1 MTAAEGNGTPDPALR
16 ALAHPVRLRMLSLM
30 WAAPF
35 GATGLA
41 AALGIGHGLA
51 TQHLRQLVDTHLV
64 EPVEARPPGGGRE
77 RLFQT
82 VRGRVLSDRD
92 DDAPLLAEALASNLR
107 HRSHRRLPGPGVT
120 VDADLWITPAVWDR
134 FRTDLAALT
143 DDLHQHA
150 QPPSARDAVPVAL
163 TVMAFRMGPDATT
176 PDTAPT
182 GPDESTADGTDQ
194 DGTLR

>member
-1 MTAAEGNGTPDPALR
+1 MADGADGGTPDPVLR

-51 TQHLRQLVDTHLV
+51 TQHLQRLVDAQLVELV
-64 EPVEARPPGGGRE
+64 EVRTKRGGQE

-92 DDAPLLAEALASNLR
+92 DDAPLLAQALATNLR
-107 HRSHRRLPGPGVT
+107 DRSHRRLPGPGVT
-120 VDADLWITPAVWDR
+120 VDADLWLTPEVWDR
-134 FRTDLAALT
+134 FHTELTALVDWVHDQARSPTAA
-143 DDLHQHA
+143 DV
-150 QPPSARDAVPVAL
+150 VPVAL
-163 TVMAFRMGPDATT
+163 TVMSFRVA
-176 PDTAPT
+176 
-182 GPDESTADGTDQ
+182 ADGEDPP
-194 DGTLR
+194 GGMEPG